1 MWLNGLGRPLGIVG
15 LLTVESVTHLESCLS
30 SDTRIERPASRSGTP
45 WGGKPAD
52 NEPDLRARM
61 QKRGKSCALSRR
73 KKPVFEASSTGSGET
88 GCFTPRTTSQ
98 GGSLDDS
105 SLRGD
110 RLKN

>member
-30 SDTRIERPASRSGTP
+30 SDTRIERPASRSGTH

-73 KKPVFEASSTGSGET
+73 KKLECEASSTRSGET
-88 GCFTPRTTSQ
+88 ECFKRQPKWK
-98 GGSLDDS
+98 GSKL
-105 SLRGD
+105 
-110 RLKN
+110 NH